1 MQRIIGVIF
10 LVLITS
16 ISYGQGNLA
25 KIETNKI
32 LCLFNFLETS
42 SNQKRASSS
51 YRKYILNQLGEDEKF
66 NTLTNLYAK
75 LNLTYATRRKEYPE
89 NRHVRLNTKDLI
101 WIAASNAKS
110 IDDLSE
116 RIIGYLPHSTHNQLI
131 DIFKQIEPYYDSLT
145 WEKEQENINR
155 IEEQLSK
162 YKGDIDYL
170 YQKISGFYHT
180 QWNTQ
185 VPFKVMLY
193 PIPLKSGNTRAFT
206 VGNALICGF
215 LSRNENDYKGRLGVI
230 IHEMCHILYEEQSPA
245 FQHKLEKWFTSSDSP
260 YSKLAYNYMNE
271 ALATALGNGWA
282 YEQIHKKVDP
292 TQWYND
298 KYIEGFARAIF
309 PLVKMYLNKEK
320 PIDEAFV
327 KESISIFEITF
338 PKAIYETKILMDDIL
353 LFTNTEI
360 EKELDSIEK
369 ELHEHFK
376 VRSMWFLI
384 PIKSEKSIGS
394 FSKQQTTKLFI
405 VESDHAATIETLN
418 KEFPQLKIE
427 TQMNAIDIFKDNQSK
442 STIIVMNVE
451 NITKIKKGL
460 ALIASLEYL
469 DDNKSLKIE

>member
-1 MQRIIGVIF
+1 M
-10 LVLITS
+10 LLLISS
-16 ISYGQGNLA
+16 ITYGQGNFA
-25 KIETNKI
+25 EIETNKV

-42 SNQKRASSS
+42 SNQTRASSS
-51 YRKYILNQLGEDEKF
+51 YRNYILNALGEDEKF
-66 NTLTNLYAK
+66 NALVNSYAK
-75 LNLTYATRRKEYPE
+75 LKLHYAARRPEYPA
-89 NRHVRLNTKDLI
+89 NRHVSLNTKDLI

-110 IDDLSE
+110 MDDFSE

-131 DIFKQIEPYYDSLT
+131 GIFKQIEPYYDSLT
-145 WEKEQENINR
+145 WDKEQENIHR
-155 IEEQLSK
+155 IEEQLSH
-162 YKGDIDYL
+162 YKEEIEHL
-170 YQKISGFYHT
+170 YQKVSGFYHT

-230 IHEMCHILYEEQSPA
+230 MHEMCHILYEAQSPA
-245 FQHKLEKWFTSSDSP
+245 FQHKLENWFTSSDSP

-309 PLVKMYLNKEK
+309 PLVKMYLNEEK
-320 PIDEAFV
+320 PIDEAFI
-327 KESISIFEITF
+327 KESIGIFERTF

-353 LFTNTEI
+353 LFTNTES
-360 EKELDSIEK
+360 EKELDLMEAALQK
-369 ELHEHFK
+369 NFK
-376 VRSMWFLI
+376 VRSLWFLI
-384 PIKSEKSIGS
+384 SIKPEKSIDS

-405 VESDHAATIETLN
+405 VESDHAATIEVLN
-418 KEFPQLKIE
+418 QAFPQLKIE
-427 TQMNAIDIFKDNQSK
+427 TQMNAIDIFKDNHAN

-451 NITKIKKGL
+451 NIAAVEKGL

-469 DDNKSLKIE
+469 EDNKSFKIE